1 MSKPSKKDWSA
12 IVWALGWMLSVFS
25 ALKKAA
31 EQFGVPFEAFAR
43 LTSERGM
50 RVINEIVCLVKR
62 DYENASCVRVTA
74 LSSHIQLD
82 TRLDR
87 PHALALPSLEVL
99 RPQFASVDRDL
110 AKAKFVLTGQLRSAP
125 AKPGRIVLLRMGYE
139 CRAAEVLAEMGFRRL
154 RPLHPA
160 ELIELWARL
169 SDLRRDCPLV
179 ALGATAVSRGDGVQV
194 MEIYEPGVGCL
205 GLESLEYEW
214 SSETAFPAMCL
225 DDEGE

>member
-1 MSKPSKKDWSA
+1 MAKSSKKDWSA
-12 IVWALGWMLSVFS
+12 IVWALGWLLSVFS

-31 EQFGVPFEAFAR
+31 EEFGVPFEAFAR

-50 RVINEIVCLVKR
+50 RVINEVVCLVKR
-62 DYENASCVRVTA
+62 DYKNALCVSVTA
-74 LSSHIQLD
+74 LNPRI
-82 TRLDR
+82 RLDAR
-87 PHALALPSLEVL
+87 LDQPHTLALPGLEAL

-110 AKAKFVLTGQLRSAP
+110 AKTKFLLIGQLRSAP

-139 CRAAEVLAEMGFRRL
+139 CRGAEVLAEMGFRRL

-160 ELIELWARL
+160 ELIDLWGRL
-169 SDLRRDCPLV
+169 PDLRHDCPLV
-179 ALGATAVSRGDGVQV
+179 ALGAVTPDSAQV

-205 GLESLEYEW
+205 GLQGSQHEW